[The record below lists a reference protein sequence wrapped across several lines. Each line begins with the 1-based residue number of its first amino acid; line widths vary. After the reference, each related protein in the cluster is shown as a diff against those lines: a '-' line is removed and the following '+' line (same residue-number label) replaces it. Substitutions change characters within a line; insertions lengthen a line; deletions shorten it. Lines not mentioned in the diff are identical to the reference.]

1 MRAPVDGRMSESGD
15 LPLPDATTQ
24 MSAAAAGP
32 PPRTESPAKPWYR
45 RTGPLLA
52 LLLGAVAVLGLGG
65 FLLAQSLDDDGQS
78 TVSILRFDRTDIDGN
93 PIERDLIAEV
103 TGQAGAEDS
112 FLWLR
117 PPNANA
123 PDPALA
129 RTSASSGRAEFRW
142 GPTNDVE
149 IPDEWT
155 STITLLEQF
164 GAEASL
170 IATDFECSLERRGQ
184 DAGLVTI
191 AVAFDNPAD
200 LTAPRTATYLFP
212 GFSFLAG
219 DVMTCLIANGPAVP
233 VVSDTSTSTTSTT
246 TAPETTTTTLPP
258 ETTTTTLPPETTT
271 TTLPP
276 ETTTTT
282 AATTTTEPAETTT
295 TVAVQGT
302 VMDVIDNRAD
312 LSRLAELID
321 LAGLRDTLSNPAA
334 TLTMFTPNNDAFAA
348 AETAPDAPDYSDPS
362 VVERILL
369 THVHTGGK
377 LTADEVFALPEI
389 AVVEPGPHAIDAAA
403 QTIGGIGIIELD
415 VDGGN
420 GLLHVLNGVL
430 TPAAA

>member
-1 MRAPVDGRMSESGD
+1 
-15 LPLPDATTQ
+15 
-24 MSAAAAGP
+24 
-32 PPRTESPAKPWYR
+32 
-45 RTGPLLA
+45 
-52 LLLGAVAVLGLGG
+52 
-65 FLLAQSLDDDGQS
+65 
-78 TVSILRFDRTDIDGN
+78 
-93 PIERDLIAEV
+93 
-103 TGQAGAEDS
+103 
-112 FLWLR
+112 
-117 PPNANA
+117 
-123 PDPALA
+123 
-129 RTSASSGRAEFRW
+129 
-142 GPTNDVE
+142 
-149 IPDEWT
+149 
-155 STITLLEQF
+155 
-164 GAEASL
+164 
-170 IATDFECSLERRGQ
+170 
-184 DAGLVTI
+184 
-191 AVAFDNPAD
+191 
-200 LTAPRTATYLFP
+200 
-212 GFSFLAG
+212 
-219 DVMTCLIANGPAVP
+219 VP
-233 VVSDTSTSTTSTT
+233 ETT
-246 TAPETTTTTLPP
+246 TTNTTTTLPP
-258 ETTTTTLPPETTT
+258 ETTTTTTMLETTT
-271 TTLPP
+271 TTLAP

-282 AATTTTEPAETTT
+282 AATTTTTEPADTTT

-348 AETAPDAPDYSDPS
+348 AETAPDAPNYSDPG